1 MKYFLTGASG
11 YIGGSVAAQLL
22 ARGHQVTGL
31 VRDSAKAQLLKAQGI
46 EPVLGDLDDAN
57 VLTRAAQDS
66 HGVVNTANADH
77 LASVQALAEALKGTE
92 KPLIHTSGSSLVGDD
107 ARGNV
112 LSDSIFDEHTPFVV
126 QPLKQA
132 RHALNQWVLST
143 ASTGVRSVVICPT
156 LIYGQGKGLNPHSIQ
171 IPFLVGQAQKNNAVQ
186 VVGHGV
192 NRWSTVHIDD
202 LVSLYVLA
210 LEKAPAG
217 AFYFAEHGESSFAEI
232 GQAIAERL
240 RLGTITSVAAEV
252 AAAEWGPARAFYTY
266 GSNSRVRAKRARHE
280 LGWAPLHASAITW
293 IRDEMSVEPKDSK

>member
-66 HGVVNTANADH
+66 DGVVNTANADH

-112 LSDSIFDEHTPFVV
+112 LSDSIFDEYTPFVV
-126 QPLKQA
+126 QPLKQS

-280 LGWAPLHASAITW
+280 LGWAPVHASAITW